1 MSANIG
7 RRTFVSLLGGVITAP
22 YLLTI
27 NKLRASTNNTP
38 AESYHGVN
46 GYNNAD
52 LPDNTSVDSELSNT
66 VFPVSI
72 ASGDPSDTGIILWT
86 RLSPTEY
93 IEYEP
98 LVFEIYADYKAD
110 ILLVQGQVDTKLIQ
124 YTDFTIKV
132 DLSGQ
137 LQPATTYY
145 YRFIYKGV
153 NSRIGRCKTLPAASH
168 EIEKIKFAVLTCQ
181 DYTNG
186 YYGAYHAVATNREID
201 FVVHL
206 GDFIYES
213 VGDKRFQSDKYTD
226 RKIKLSNDYGVAMSL
241 DDYRTIYRT
250 YRQDPWLRQALE
262 NHSWIITTD
271 DHEVANDCYWDYQQ
285 DTLGAPDHP
294 YANKPEFA
302 HQRLDKL
309 RELKLSAQQ
318 AWCEYTPTRIKLNPS
333 NTHPH
338 RYSQIYRQFQF
349 GNLVNLFM
357 LDTRTYR
364 TAQPCGQGDVFERY
378 LPIGCTNGANQNNT
392 MFGSQQRDWLFSGL
406 ASSRCRW
413 QVLGNQTFMGRLAA
427 TLLGQELAP
436 FSVDSWD
443 GYQAERQQL
452 AEISQNYGV
461 DNLVV
466 LTGDLHASMA
476 SYLKVDYSKSL
487 NWNWN
492 NLSGVEFMTPAMTSA
507 GLIEGASRLLKYK
520 VKRPEVVKMLS
531 EAMVR
536 LNNPHIKRFNAND
549 HGFATIEFNQS
560 QCEWRVYKVSKELKK
575 PDGKQQTMK
584 ITKYDGVPWLYS

>member
-1 MSANIG
+1 MSVNVS
-7 RRTFVSLLGGVITAP
+7 RRSLVSLLGGIVTAP

-27 NKLRASTNNTP
+27 NNLKAGTYNAP
-38 AESYHGVN
+38 IESYTA
-46 GYNNAD
+46 NA
-52 LPDNTSVDSELSNT
+52 LPDNTTVDSDLANT
-66 VFPVSI
+66 VFPLSV

-86 RLSPTEY
+86 RLNPTEFKP
-93 IEYEP
+93 YEP
-98 LVFEIYADYKAD
+98 LLFEIYADPKAE
-110 ILLVQGQVDTKLIQ
+110 LLLIQGQVDTQLVQ
-124 YTDFTIKV
+124 FTDFTIKV
-132 DLSGQ
+132 DLSEQ
-137 LQPATTYY
+137 LQPATCYY

-153 NSRIGRCKTLPAASH
+153 SSRIGRCKTLPAVSQTVD
-168 EIEKIKFAVLTCQ
+168 KINFAVLTCQ

-186 YYGAYHAVATNREID
+186 YYNVYYELANIHEID
-201 FVVHL
+201 FILHL

-213 VGDKRFQSDKYTD
+213 IGDKRFQTDKYTD
-226 RKIKLSNDYGVAMSL
+226 RKIKLNHDYSVAMDL

-250 YRQDPWLRQALE
+250 YRQDPWLRQAME

-271 DHEVANDCYWDYQQ
+271 DHEIANDCYWDYQQ
-285 DTLGAPDHP
+285 DALGAPDHP
-294 YANKPEFA
+294 YTNSPEFA
-302 HQRLDKL
+302 TNRLDYL
-309 RELKLSAQQ
+309 RQLKLSAQQ
-318 AWCEYTPTRIKLNPS
+318 AWCEYTPTRIKLNP
-333 NTHPH
+333 NTAHPH

-364 TAQPCGQGDVFERY
+364 TAQPCGQGDVLERY
-378 LPIGCTNGANQNNT
+378 LPIGCTNGTNQENT
-392 MFGSQQRDWLFSGL
+392 MFGSQQKDWLFSGL

-413 QVLGNQTFMGRLAA
+413 QVLGNQTFMGRLSA

-436 FSVDSWD
+436 FSVDGWD

-452 AEISQNYGV
+452 AELSQHYDI

-466 LTGDLHASMA
+466 LTGDLHASIA

-492 NLSGVEFMTPAMTSA
+492 NLAGVEFMTPAVTSA

-520 VKRPEVVKMLS
+520 VKRPEVVKLLS
-531 EAMVR
+531 EAAVR

-549 HGFATIEFNQS
+549 HGFATIEFGQS
-560 QCEWRVYKVSKELKK
+560 QCEWRVYKVDKEQRQSA
-575 PDGKQQTMK
+575 GKQLTMK
-584 ITKYDGVPWLYS
+584 VTKYDGVPWLYS